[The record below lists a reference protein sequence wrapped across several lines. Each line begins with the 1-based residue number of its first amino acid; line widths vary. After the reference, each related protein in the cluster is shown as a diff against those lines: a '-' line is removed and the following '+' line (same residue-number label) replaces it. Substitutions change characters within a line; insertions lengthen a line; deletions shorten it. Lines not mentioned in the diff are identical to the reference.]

1 MDISVRLCV
10 AAQPFEPV
18 GSDMKN
24 TCRFRGLSTVY
35 PLLKTA
41 APFSHLGGEGAE
53 AGAGAML
60 VACQLVGLSVLGAYY
75 AGVRARA
82 QCRPTRSPN
91 AASPPRPPA
100 WLSTGAP
107 SASRRYGRSSE
118 KRVSEPISLDEFGP
132 SSITGIIPS
141 PAFDIGWPIPEFLY
155 ASHGWSS
162 LFAASRRA
170 WRSVCDR
177 YLRNEVAS
185 SATTRAPATDHEPTQ
200 QERIRLAV
208 SSAPKR
214 THGGTS
220 AQSPMHTFQY

>member
-1 MDISVRLCV
+1 MLLACRL
-10 AAQPFEPV
+10 A
-18 GSDMKN
+18 
-24 TCRFRGLSTVY
+24 GLS
-35 PLLKTA
+35 A
-41 APFSHLGGEGAE
+41 
-53 AGAGAML
+53 
-60 VACQLVGLSVLGAYY
+60 LGAYY

-155 ASHGWSS
+155 ASHGWSPFS
-162 LFAASRRA
+162 RPRGEPGVPYATAIFEMRLRPLQRPALLQPITSPPSRSAS
-170 WRSVCDR
+170 D
-177 YLRNEVAS
+177 
-185 SATTRAPATDHEPTQ
+185 
-200 QERIRLAV
+200 
-208 SSAPKR
+208 
-214 THGGTS
+214 
-220 AQSPMHTFQY
+220 